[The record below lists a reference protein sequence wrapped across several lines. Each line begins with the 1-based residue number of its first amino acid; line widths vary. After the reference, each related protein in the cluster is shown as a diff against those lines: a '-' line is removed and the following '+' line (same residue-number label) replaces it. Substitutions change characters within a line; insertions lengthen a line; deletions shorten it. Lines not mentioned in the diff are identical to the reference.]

1 METNAAGALQEAH
14 HGAVR
19 WRKSGCRAASHP
31 CCQRLLAGIPLQ
43 TMRHFPCNILIF
55 LFFISRR
62 QFCLVKPAHHV
73 WDIKTELPRLLK
85 SAAPGFEVKCCST
98 LHKGHYHH
106 SGPRKW
112 STPDFSTYLTSKDS
126 TPSCTRTERL
136 LVLRKRE
143 KLENCALRE
152 NYRHNGAI
160 TERVEPLGSTVPV
173 ILETSGSVIAHLWP
187 PGVDCGRTLLKAW
200 KEWTFRDMEACWR
213 RRLKP
218 SLALVPVGIIFVAS
232 FFNTLMF
239 LNVYI
244 THECLPG
251 LMAQIPLDIQKC
263 AHCHGS
269 LAEQKSG
276 IGVMRS
282 GPLVLYVEASHLLFN
297 HLCQAD

>member
-1 METNAAGALQEAH
+1 
-14 HGAVR
+14 
-19 WRKSGCRAASHP
+19 
-31 CCQRLLAGIPLQ
+31 
-43 TMRHFPCNILIF
+43 MRHLPCNILIF

-73 WDIKTELPRLLK
+73 LDTKTELPWLQR
-85 SAAPGFEVKCCST
+85 SAAPSFEVKCCST
-98 LHKGHYHH
+98 FHKGHYHH
-106 SGPRKW
+106 HHSGSWKW
-112 STPDFSTYLTSKDS
+112 STRDFSTYLTSKDS
-126 TPSCTRTERL
+126 SPSCTRTERL

-143 KLENCALRE
+143 KLESGALRE

-160 TERVEPLGSTVPV
+160 TEIVEPLGSTVPV

-187 PGVDCGRTLLKAW
+187 PGLDCGRTLLKAS

-218 SLALVPVGIIFVAS
+218 SLALVPVGFIFVAV
-232 FFNTLMF
+232 FFNTLMY

-251 LMAQIPLDIQKC
+251 LMAQIPLDIQKSV
-263 AHCHGS
+263 HCHGS
-269 LAEQKSG
+269 LTEQSSG

-282 GPLVLYVEASHLLFN
+282 GPAVLYVEASHLLFN